1 MRVGLVG
8 ASGFVGRHLHTALTD
23 RGDEVV
29 LASLRDPAAAAEA
42 VRRCDAVVNLAG
54 EPIAQRWTRAAKER
68 LRTSRVNGTR
78 ALLDALAREERRPSA
93 YIGAS
98 AVGYY
103 APSET
108 ETCTESSPSG
118 HDFLAELC
126 VAWER
131 EAQRAGELG
140 MRVAIV
146 RTGVV
151 LGSDGGALAAMLPA
165 FRLGLGGVL
174 GSGKQ
179 WISWVHINDI
189 TGIYR
194 MALDGAS
201 GIFNGTAP
209 HPVTNAEFTRAL
221 GAALHRPAVLAVPA
235 FALRLVLGEGAG
247 ILLSGARVLP
257 QHTLESGYMF
267 RFTAVED
274 ALRDLLQ

>member
-8 ASGFVGRHLHTALTD
+8 ASGFIGRHLRIALTD

-29 LASLRDPAAAAEA
+29 LASLRNPAAAADA

-54 EPIAQRWTRAAKER
+54 EPIAQRWTAATKER
-68 LRTSRVNGTR
+68 LRTSRVDGTR
-78 ALLDALAREERRPSA
+78 ALLDALAREQRRPST
-93 YIGAS
+93 YISAS

-103 APSET
+103 PASESESYT
-108 ETCTESSPSG
+108 EGSTSG

-131 EAQRAGELG
+131 EAQRAVELG

-151 LGSDGGALAAMLPA
+151 LGTDGGALAAMLPV
-165 FRLGLGGVL
+165 FRLGLGGVV
-174 GSGKQ
+174 GDGRQ
-179 WISWVHINDI
+179 WISWVHISDM
-189 TGIYR
+189 TGIYC
-194 MALDGAS
+194 MVLDGAS

-209 HPVTNAEFTRAL
+209 HPVTNAEFTQAL
-221 GAALHRPAVLAVPA
+221 AAALHRPAVFTVPR
-235 FALRLVLGEGAG
+235 FALRMMLGEGAD
-247 ILLSGARVLP
+247 ILLKGSRALP
-257 QHTLESGYMF
+257 QRTLETGYMF